1 MKTDVSRTLRTALAV
16 FAAALL
22 LVSCGGDSG
31 STPAAPAPAPA
42 PAPTPPPA
50 PTPEPEPE
58 AEMRTYDITNFEPK
72 YSTDPLFLLLGARF
86 YPEGASA
93 DNRIAFVAHPR
104 DTMIWEDGGMA
115 SEGLK
120 MLAETGD
127 PAALNAEAEAMDFT
141 LMATTFDEIKAV
153 LGTME
158 ITLSSDAPCLSYA
171 QALKPNPD
179 WFFGFARV
187 CALDEDGNWVEEIN
201 LHVNM
206 FDAGT
211 ADGEPYMD
219 ATGATDPQQP
229 ITRVEI
235 APWDESPVTIIDA
248 KLRAE

>member
-1 MKTDVSRTLRTALAV
+1 MKTDASQTLRSALAV

-31 STPAAPAPAPA
+31 STPAALAPAPAPA
-42 PAPTPPPA
+42 PAPTPPP
-50 PTPEPEPE
+50 PTPEPEE

-72 YSTDPLFLLLGARF
+72 YSTDPLFLLLGAQF
-86 YPEGASA
+86 YPQGASA

-104 DTMIWEDGGMA
+104 DTTLWAVDGMA

-127 PAALNAEAEAMDFT
+127 PAALTTEAETMDFT
-141 LMATTFDEIKAV
+141 VMATTFDEIKAV
-153 LGTME
+153 LGTQE
-158 ITLSSDAPCLSYA
+158 ITLSEDAPCLSYA

-179 WFFGFARV
+179 WFFGFASV
-187 CALDEDGNWVEEIN
+187 CALDEDGNWVEDIH
-201 LHVNM
+201 LLVNM
-206 FDAGT
+206 YDAGT

-219 ATGATDPQQP
+219 ATGPTDPQQP
-229 ITRVEI
+229 ITKVEI
-235 APWDESPVTIIDA
+235 EPWDESPVTIIEA